1 MIASRMV
8 RLIETHSD
16 SLASSLMH
24 KFMHTEALADLRK
37 VPPGELRQ
45 RVYEV
50 YHDLSEWLLRRTDED
65 IERCYIEIGARR
77 AAQHVP
83 LSVVLC
89 ALCAVKQHLWDYIKR
104 EGVMQGQLELHQE
117 LELLQLV
124 EHFFDRAM
132 YFTAR
137 GHEKEIAHAAAIRE
151 AVLSR
156 VG

>member
-1 MIASRMV
+1 MIASRLV

-16 SLASSLMH
+16 ALATSLMH
-24 KFMHTEALADLRK
+24 KFLHTEALADLRK

-50 YHDLSEWLLRRTDED
+50 YHDLSDWLLRRTDED
-65 IERCYIEIGARR
+65 IERCYMEIGARR

-83 LSVVLC
+83 ISVLLC
-89 ALCAVKQHLWDYIKR
+89 ALGAVKQHLWEHIRR
-104 EGVMQGQLELHQE
+104 EGMIQGQLELHQE
-117 LELLQLV
+117 LELLESV
-124 EHFFDRAM
+124 DHFFDRAM

-137 GHEKEIAHAAAIRE
+137 GHEKETAHAAAIRE
-151 AVLSR
+151 AVLAR

>member
-1 MIASRMV
+1 MIASRLV

-16 SLASSLMH
+16 SLATNLMH
-24 KFMHTEALADLRK
+24 KFLHTEALSELRK

-50 YHDLSEWLLRRTDED
+50 YHDLSDWLLRRTDED
-65 IERCYIEIGARR
+65 IERCYSEIGGRR

-83 LSVVLC
+83 LSVVIA
-89 ALCAVKQHLWDYIKR
+89 ALSAVKHHLWEFVRR
-104 EGVMQGQLELHQE
+104 EAFVTGQMELHQE

-124 EHFFDRAM
+124 DQFFDRAI
-132 YFTAR
+132 YFAAC
-137 GHEKEIAHAAAIRE
+137 GHEKETAHAAAIRE
-151 AVLSR
+151 AVLAR